1 MGNSLVV
8 KDRKRGSTLSL
19 WVFAAGFVAVS
30 TFLWLTPHD
39 SHEHTVPTPAAA
51 ALSPSTPAPTDAVD
65 LVAYCVS
72 TENGPAEIDYQRLDA
87 LGIDRTAVDQAMASL
102 MR

>member
-1 MGNSLVV
+1 MAKSLVV

-19 WVFAAGFVAVS
+19 SVFAAGVVAVS
-30 TFLWLTPHD
+30 TFLLLTPHD
-39 SHEHTVPTPAAA
+39 SHEHTAPTPEAA

-65 LVAYCVS
+65 LVAYCAP

-87 LGIDRTAVDQAMASL
+87 LGIERTAVDQAMASL
-102 MR
+102 IH